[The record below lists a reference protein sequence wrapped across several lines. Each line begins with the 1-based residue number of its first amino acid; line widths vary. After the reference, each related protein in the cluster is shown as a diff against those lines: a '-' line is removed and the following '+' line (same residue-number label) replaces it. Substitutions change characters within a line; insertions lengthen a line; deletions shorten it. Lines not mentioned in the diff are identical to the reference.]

1 MTNAH
6 LYLYDRK
13 LAVCS
18 VNLELSFVGGTRRGE
33 ETMKRGP
40 YAGCGDASFGSA
52 GTRALIQLRVYWTW
66 LGPWQIVL
74 AFWLVPLLATAQT
87 QPDPT
92 NAAGGKVVEVHMLDS
107 SQPATVMR
115 AFHVS
120 WQDAPVTVK
129 GLVLNWKGPG
139 QALAAVP
146 PKVAAAKDATE
157 KDVVR
162 VEITFRDIKGA
173 GVYSGQLVLMDAGG
187 SGEKKTYELTFVA
200 TFKPSVII
208 APTGNLALKVSNCN
222 FWCWLTEPFAPETKA
237 SQYAFQVKNAS
248 PAPVDVHVRFAAL
261 GATSIPPALSL
272 SMDVTGGTQSTA
284 LDIKDVLPNETKTI
298 YATVAEANKLSA
310 GAYTGPLQ
318 FTAIPSSVRGMSEGL
333 VGKSGKDGTYE
344 IQNVWRDEVSSTVS
358 VKSSVVWA
366 LLVVVLGL
374 CVGRVAATLATAGFE
389 QKLKYFPLFQELSD
403 AIRKFPEV
411 FRSTIDFYLKEAWS
425 IVLAGGD
432 AKVIE
437 QNFATL
443 GKQVALAANFFSLE
457 EKILALPDDKRKQ
470 AQEKFNTALTELEK
484 RSPKIDDVIALRRE
498 LLLILNEDQPSD
510 SNVRPDSTMDLKLQR
525 WEATPPSR
533 LAQTL
538 AFVAGTGTAGVG
550 LYYRYLRPLMYLVV
564 MFVLVIY
571 GLWQNYSTGA
581 EAATFGAQ
589 GISQYAA
596 LFLWGVTTDIVNKT
610 LQQLSLKDISFKRM

>member
-1 MTNAH
+1 MN
-6 LYLYDRK
+6 
-13 LAVCS
+13 
-18 VNLELSFVGGTRRGE
+18 RG
-33 ETMKRGP
+33 R
-40 YAGCGDASFGSA
+40 YAGCSDALFDSA
-52 GTRALIQLRVYWTW
+52 ETRALIPLSVPWAW
-66 LGPWQIVL
+66 LGPWQVVL
-74 AFWLVPLLATAQT
+74 AFWLAPFLATAQT
-87 QPDPT
+87 SPAPND
-92 NAAGGKVVEVHMLDS
+92 AVEGRVVEVHMLDS
-107 SQPATVMR
+107 SQPATVTST
-115 AFHVS
+115 FYVD
-120 WQDAPVTVK
+120 WQDAPTTVK
-129 GLVLNWKGPG
+129 GLVLHWKGTG
-139 QALAAVP
+139 QALVAIP
-146 PKVAAAKDATE
+146 PKVAATKDATE

-162 VEITFRDIKGA
+162 VDVTFRDLKGA
-173 GVYSGQLVLMDAGG
+173 GIYSGQLVLMDASG
-187 SGEKKTYELTFVA
+187 SGGKKSYELTFVA

-208 APTGNLALKVSNCN
+208 APTGNLALKVSNCDLL
-222 FWCWLTEPFAPETKA
+222 CWLTEPFAPETKA

-261 GATSIPPALSL
+261 GATSIQPALNL
-272 SMDVTGGTQSTA
+272 SMDVTGEKRSTEV
-284 LDIKDVLPNETKTI
+284 DIRDVLPNETKTI

-310 GAYTGPLQ
+310 GAYSGPLQ

-403 AIRKFPEV
+403 AIRKFPKV

-432 AKVIE
+432 IKVIE

-443 GKQVALAANFFSLE
+443 EKQVVLADSLFSLE
-457 EKILALPDDKRKQ
+457 ANILALPDEKRKQ
-470 AQEKFNTALTELEK
+470 AQEKFDTALTELAK

-498 LLLILNEDQPSD
+498 LLLILNGDQPSGF
-510 SNVRPDSTMDLKLQR
+510 NVMPDNTMDLKLLR
-525 WEATPPSR
+525 GEATPPNR

-538 AFVAGTGTAGVG
+538 AFLAGTGTAGVG

-596 LFLWGVTTDIVNKT
+596 LFLWGVTADIVNKA
-610 LQQLSLKDISFKRM
+610 LQQISLKDISFKQT